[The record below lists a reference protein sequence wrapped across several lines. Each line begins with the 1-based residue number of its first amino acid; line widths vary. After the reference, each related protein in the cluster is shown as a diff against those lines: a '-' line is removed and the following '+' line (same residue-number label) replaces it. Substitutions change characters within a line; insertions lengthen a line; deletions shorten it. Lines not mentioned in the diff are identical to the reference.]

1 MNLSKQNMRGFTLIE
16 LMVTLAVLAIILTMA
31 IPSFNEFRQRS
42 ALRGASDQF
51 ISFWAN
57 SRMEALKNNSLVKVS
72 MSTSGNNFCL
82 GAATTIDPADT
93 AKCDCFET
101 VTTDTDYCAI
111 GRYPADQAEW
121 KRIRFLDDS
130 DLTIGAS
137 DNGVVIIDP
146 KRGGLSNTGMAGYW
160 QIASPTGGVD
170 YRLRVNVDLFG
181 RAVACEPASSPS
193 KMPQFSGRRC
203 N

>member
-16 LMVTLAVLAIILTMA
+16 LMVTLAVLAIILAMA
-31 IPSFNEFRQRS
+31 IPSFNDFRQRS

-57 SRMEALKNNSLVKVS
+57 SRLEALKTNSLVKVS
-72 MSTSGNNFCL
+72 MSTNGTNYCL
-82 GAATTIDPADT
+82 GAATTTDPADT
-93 AKCDCFET
+93 TKCDCFT
-101 VTTDTDYCAI
+101 ANACNV
-111 GRYPADQAEW
+111 GNYPADQAEW

-160 QIASPTGGVD
+160 QIASPSDGVD
-170 YRLRVNVDLFG
+170 YRLRVNVDIFG

>member
-1 MNLSKQNMRGFTLIE
+1 MKLLKQNMRGVTLIE
-16 LMVTLAVLAIILTMA
+16 LMVTLAVLAIILMMA

-57 SRMEALKNNSLVKVS
+57 SRLESLKTNSLVKVS
-72 MSTSGNNFCL
+72 MSTNGTNYCL
-82 GAATTIDPADT
+82 GAATTTDPADT
-93 AKCDCFET
+93 VKCDCFT
-101 VTTDTDYCAI
+101 ANACNV
-111 GRYPADQAEW
+111 GNFPADQAEW

-146 KRGGLSNTGMAGYW
+146 KRGGLTNTDMAGYW

-181 RAVACEPASSPS
+181 RAVACEPANSPS

>member
-31 IPSFNEFRQRS
+31 IPSFNDFRQRS

-72 MSTSGNNFCL
+72 MSTNGTNYCL
-82 GAATTIDPADT
+82 GAATTTDPADN
-93 AKCDCFET
+93 AKCDCFT
-101 VTTDTDYCAI
+101 ANACNV
-111 GRYPADQAEW
+111 GSYPADQAEW
-121 KRIRFLDDS
+121 KRIRFLGDS
-130 DLTIGAS
+130 DTTIG
-137 DNGVVIIDP
+137 NTTGVIIIDP
-146 KRGGLSNTGMAGYW
+146 KRGGLTNSNRAGYW

-193 KMPQFSGRRC
+193 KMPQFSGRKC

>member
-1 MNLSKQNMRGFTLIE
+1 MKLSKQNMRGVTLIE
-16 LMVTLAVLAIILTMA
+16 LMVTLAILAIILMMA

-82 GAATTIDPADT
+82 GAATTTIPADNI
-93 AKCDCFET
+93 KCDCFT
-101 VTTDTDYCAI
+101 ANDCDV
-111 GRYPADQAEW
+111 GSFPADQAEW
-121 KRIRFLDDS
+121 KRIRY
-130 DLTIGAS
+130 IGDYVQTPTAGS
-137 DNGVVIIDP
+137 QIVVIIDP
-146 KRGGLSNTGMAGYW
+146 KRGGLSNTAMAGYW

-170 YRLRVNVDLFG
+170 YKLNINIDRSG
-181 RAVACEPASSPS
+181 RAVVCEPASSTS

>member
-51 ISFWAN
+51 ISFWTN

-82 GAATTIDPADT
+82 GAATTTNPADNT
-93 AKCDCFET
+93 KCDCFT
-101 VTTDTDYCAI
+101 ANACNV
-111 GRYPADQAEW
+111 GSYPADQAEW
-121 KRIRFLDDS
+121 KRIRF
-130 DLTIGAS
+130 IGDYVQAPTAGS
-137 DNGVVIIDP
+137 QVVVIIDP
-146 KRGGLSNTGMAGYW
+146 KRGGLANTDMAGYW

-170 YRLRVNVDLFG
+170 YKLNVNIGRFG
-181 RAVACEPASSPS
+181 RAVACEPSSAVN
-193 KMPQFSGRRC
+193 KMPQFSNRPC
-203 N
+203 Q

>member
-1 MNLSKQNMRGFTLIE
+1 MNLSKQNMRGVTLIE
-16 LMVTLAVLAIILTMA
+16 LMVTLAILAIILTMA

-82 GAATTIDPADT
+82 GAATTTNPADNT
-93 AKCDCFET
+93 KCDCFT
-101 VTTDTDYCAI
+101 ANACNV
-111 GRYPADQAEW
+111 GSYPADQAEW
-121 KRIRFLDDS
+121 KRIRF
-130 DLTIGAS
+130 IGDYVQAPTAGS
-137 DNGVVIIDP
+137 QVVVIIDP
-146 KRGGLSNTGMAGYW
+146 KRGGLANTDMAGYW